1 MHTSIYYASLK
12 HYKESDI
19 LQTGALQNYYII
31 MATYFIQTK
40 KYDDAMTYGD
50 SIKNLQI
57 QWELKSRIYE
67 KMKDFETAYT

>member
-1 MHTSIYYASLK
+1 
-12 HYKESDI
+12 
-19 LQTGALQNYYII
+19 

-57 QWELKSRIYE
+57 QWELKAGY
-67 KMKDFETAYT
+67 MKR